1 MIFGYSGPPAPA
13 GPAAPWLG
21 ERRLAE
27 VEIYTTPFCPFCYR
41 AKKLLDEKGVRFT
54 EIDVTVTP
62 GARQEMM
69 DRAEGQRKVPQ
80 IFIGGRHLGGC
91 EDLFD
96 LESRGA
102 LDSVLGAPPEA
113 EGVS

>member
-1 MIFGYSGPPAPA
+1 MIFGYSGPTAPA

-21 ERRLAE
+21 ERHLAE

-69 DRAEGQRKVPQ
+69 DRAGGQRKVPQ
-80 IFIGGRHLGGC
+80 IFVDGRHVGGC
-91 EDLFD
+91 EELDA
-96 LESRGA
+96 LEKSGA
-102 LDSVLGAPPEA
+102 LDDLLGVRA
-113 EGVS
+113 

>member
-1 MIFGYSGPPAPA
+1 M
-13 GPAAPWLG
+13 
-21 ERRLAE
+21 AE

-69 DRAEGQRKVPQ
+69 DRAEGERKVPQ
-80 IFIGGRHLGGC
+80 IFIDGRHLGGSD
-91 EDLFD
+91 ELDA
-96 LESRGA
+96 LEKSGA
-102 LDSVLGAPPEA
+102 LDDLLGVRA
-113 EGVS
+113 

>member
-1 MIFGYSGPPAPA
+1 M
-13 GPAAPWLG
+13 G
-21 ERRLAE
+21 EQRLAE

-69 DRAEGQRKVPQ
+69 DRAEGERKVPQ
-80 IFIGGRHLGGC
+80 IFIDGRHLGGSD
-91 EDLFD
+91 ELDA
-96 LESRGA
+96 LEKSGA
-102 LDSVLGAPPEA
+102 LDDLLGVRA
-113 EGVS
+113 

>member
-1 MIFGYSGPPAPA
+1 M
-13 GPAAPWLG
+13 
-21 ERRLAE
+21 AE

-113 EGVS
+113 EGAS